1 MDAKYGAK
9 IDTILIIPK
18 SFTCFFRTFVSVF
31 FHPNTCLLKNGPEN
45 PLVILNNIHLL
56 F

>member
-18 SFTCFFRTFVSVF
+18 NFTCFSHICISF
-31 FHPNTCLLKNGPEN
+31 FSIQIPVCLKMDQEN
-45 PLVILNNIHLL
+45 HL
-56 F
+56 

>member
-18 SFTCFFRTFVSVF
+18 NFTCFFRTFVSVF
-31 FHPNTCLLKNGPEN
+31 FIQIPVCLKMDQKT
-45 PLVILNNIHLL
+45 HL
-56 F
+56 

>member
-18 SFTCFFRTFVSVF
+18 NFTCFFAICISF
-31 FHPNTCLLKNGPEN
+31 FSSKY
-45 PLVILNNIHLL
+45 L
-56 F
+56 FA

>member
-18 SFTCFFRTFVSVF
+18 SFTCFFAELYQF
-31 FHPNTCLLKNGPEN
+31 FFIQNPAYLKIDQKN
-45 PLVILNNIHLL
+45 HL
-56 F
+56 